1 MNKDFEKINDTIP
14 TDGNEKATDRTEELN
29 NVSRETS
36 NESSLTLTSD
46 SPQLRDNETEYVD
59 VTIDEFEGFTLGE
72 NPDIEGSWIPGH
84 MTMVETRGIWSNDL
98 TGQPLIN
105 LPITG
110 ETGEHYVDI
119 NFINNTTIRIYYY
132 EVGELGLHDIG
143 NSWKIHF
150 INNTTQEDVQWNSTT
165 IGDGMTPLANL
176 ALGKSVYFAIK
187 DDSELTA
194 GNIYPCIVVISN
206 ASIGQEN
213 LGETNTWYDFWY
225 YPLTNIPKW
234 FVDNNVP
241 IPTEYPN
248 KPSTTEGGDGT
259 FTRVDDDIDFPDKP
273 NVSSLDSGFIGLYN
287 PTKEIMQALARAM
300 WNPDFSVIMNQM
312 SPFDNIIMFGSLPF
326 LPSEI
331 VAGVGLGIGNWSIP
345 ININKITDEYTEVDC
360 GAISLNEYYGG
371 FPDYDNEYLLYLPY
385 IGYQPIRVDDFM
397 DASIHVKYWCSAF
410 SGACQC
416 FVAREKDNHRK
427 ILYTFTGNCLT
438 QFPISGSN
446 YAQNKLAQSTGIMQ
460 TIASIGKGALV
471 GGVIGG
477 ALAGAYDQYNQTL
490 AQPKPE
496 YNHSNGLSSDG
507 GIFNIRKPYLI
518 ETSPI
523 VNSPANYKH
532 LQGIPSQIYDVLGN
546 LEGYTEVSAINL
558 DSINASKS
566 EKDNLLSI
574 LKSGFYI

>member
-1 MNKDFEKINDTIP
+1 MNEEFKKINGTIS
-14 TDGNEKATDRTEELN
+14 TDRTEEATERKEEVTDRTEELK

-36 NESSLTLTSD
+36 
-46 SPQLRDNETEYVD
+46 QLRDNETEYTN
-59 VTIDEFEGFTLGE
+59 VTIEQCQNFALGE
-72 NPDIEGSWIPGH
+72 NDFPPTWLPGQIN
-84 MTMVETRGIWSNDL
+84 MIETRRIWSNTL
-98 TGQPLIN
+98 IGQPCISF
-105 LPITG
+105 PITG
-110 ETGEHYVDI
+110 ETGEHYIDI
-119 NFINNTTIRIYYY
+119 NFINETTIRIYYY
-132 EVGELGLHDIG
+132 EVGALGLHGIG
-143 NSWKIHF
+143 NDFTIHF
-150 INNTTQEDVQWNSTT
+150 INNITQEDITWNSVS
-165 IGDGMTPLANL
+165 IGEGLTPLSQPE
-176 ALGKSVYFAIK
+176 LGKSVYFVIQ
-187 DDSELTA
+187 DNRILT
-194 GNIYPCIVVISN
+194 GDIYPAIIIVSN
-206 ASIGQEN
+206 GSLGNQNYGQ
-213 LGETNTWYDFWY
+213 TNTWNDFISFRLNHV
-225 YPLTNIPKW
+225 PTW
-234 FVDNNVP
+234 FVNNNVP
-241 IPTEYPN
+241 AGGAEYPN

-460 TIASIGKGALV
+460 TIASIGKGALI

-558 DSINASKS
+558 DTINASKS

>member
-1 MNKDFEKINDTIP
+1 MDKEIEKINNTI
-14 TDGNEKATDRTEELN
+14 TTDRTEELN

-46 SPQLRDNETEYVD
+46 TPQLRDDSEYVN
-59 VTIDEFEGFTLGE
+59 VTLDEFEGFTLGE
-72 NPDIEGSWIPGH
+72 NPGLEGSWIPGTLV
-84 MTMVETRGIWSNDL
+84 MNETRGIWTNAL
-98 TGQPLIN
+98 IGQPLVE
-105 LPITG
+105 LPVTG
-110 ETGEHYVDI
+110 ELGEHYVDI

-132 EVGELGLHDIG
+132 EVGGIGLHGIG
-143 NSWKIHF
+143 NDFTIHF
-150 INNTTQEDVQWNSTT
+150 INNNTLEDVTWAS
-165 IGDGMTPLANL
+165 ISVGYANEPFSQSQF
-176 ALGKSVYFAIK
+176 GKSVYFAIV
-187 DDSELTA
+187 DDSMLEA
-194 GNIYPCIVVISN
+194 GRIQPCIIIISN
-206 ASIGQEN
+206 LTIGYAN
-213 LGETNTWYDFWY
+213 LGRTRTEYDFWY
-225 YPLTNIPKW
+225 TSLDHVPKW
-234 FVDNNVP
+234 FVDHNVP

-331 VAGVGLGIGNWSIP
+331 EAGVGLGIGNWSIP
-345 ININKITDEYTEVDC
+345 ININKITDEYTLVDC

-371 FPDYDNEYLLYLPY
+371 FPDYNNEYLLYLPY

-532 LQGIPSQIYDVLGN
+532 MVGIPSQIYDVLGN

-558 DSINASKS
+558 DTINASKS
-566 EKDNLLSI
+566 EKDNLMSI

>member
-1 MNKDFEKINDTIP
+1 MDKEIEKT
-14 TDGNEKATDRTEELN
+14 TDRTEELD

-36 NESSLTLTSD
+36 NESSPTLT
-46 SPQLRDNETEYVD
+46 QQFRDNPEYVN

-72 NPDIEGSWIPGH
+72 NPDIEGSWIPGRMI
-84 MTMVETRGIWSNDL
+84 MTESRGVWSNVL
-98 TGQPLIN
+98 IGQPLVN
-105 LPITG
+105 LPLTG
-110 ETGEHYVDI
+110 ELGRHYVDI
-119 NFINNTTIRIYYY
+119 NFVNNTAIRIYYN
-132 EVGELGLHDIG
+132 EVGGLGLHGIG
-143 NSWKIHF
+143 NEWDIHF
-150 INNTTQEDVQWNSTT
+150 INHTTEEDVNWISAS
-165 IGDGMTPLANL
+165 IGTSSTPLSNSEF
-176 ALGKSVYFAIK
+176 GKSVYFCLI
-187 DDSELTA
+187 DSSLLIPGYLKPE
-194 GNIYPCIVVISN
+194 IVVITNS
-206 ASIGQEN
+206 STGYEN
-213 LGETNTWYDFWY
+213 LAQTNTWYDYWSF
-225 YPLTNIPKW
+225 PLENVPKW

-331 VAGVGLGIGNWSIP
+331 EVGVGLGIGNWSIP

-371 FPDYDNEYLLYLPY
+371 FPDYNNEYLLYLPY

-427 ILYTFTGNCLT
+427 ILYSFTGNCLT

-460 TIASIGKGALV
+460 TIASIGKGMLV
-471 GGVIGG
+471 GGAIGG
-477 ALAGAYDQYNQTL
+477 AIAGAYEQYNQTL
-490 AQPKPE
+490 SQPKPE

-532 LQGIPSQIYDVLGN
+532 MMGIPSQIYDVLGN

-558 DSINASKS
+558 DTINASKS

>member
-1 MNKDFEKINDTIP
+1 MNKEFEKINDTIS
-14 TDGNEKATDRTEELN
+14 TDGNEKTIDRAEELN
-29 NVSRETS
+29 NETTLESTRET
-36 NESSLTLTSD
+36 
-46 SPQLRDNETEYVD
+46 PQFRDNPEYVD

-84 MTMVETRGIWSNDL
+84 MTMIETRGIWSNDL
-98 TGQPLIN
+98 IGQPLID

-110 ETGEHYVDI
+110 EVGEHYIDI
-119 NFINNTTIRIYYY
+119 NFINNTTIRIYYQ
-132 EVGELGLHDIG
+132 EVGGPLGAHGIG

-150 INNTTQEDVQWNSTT
+150 INNTTREDVEWVSAS
-165 IGDGMTPLANL
+165 IGDGRTPLANFL
-176 ALGKSVYFAIK
+176 VGKSVYFAIK
-187 DDSELTA
+187 NDSMLEA
-194 GNIYPCIVVISN
+194 GRINPCIVVICN

-225 YPLTNIPKW
+225 RPLVNVPKW

-259 FTRVDDDIDFPDKP
+259 FSRVDDDIDFPDKP

-345 ININKITDEYTEVDC
+345 ININKITEEYTEVDC
-360 GAISLNEYYGG
+360 GSISLNEYYGG
-371 FPDYDNEYLLYLPY
+371 FPDYNNEYLLYLPY

-397 DASIHVKYWCSAF
+397 DADIHVKYWCSAF

-496 YNHSNGLSSDG
+496 YNHSNGMSSDG

-532 LQGIPSQIYDVLGN
+532 MVGIPSQIYDVLGN

-566 EKDNLLSI
+566 EKDNLMSI